1 MTGAHRPLISTAQL
15 TALVAVAECGGV
27 SRAALELQ
35 LAQSTVSGLI
45 RSLEALLGA
54 PLLRRGRRGCQ
65 LTPLGE
71 RVCAHAR
78 QALEAL
84 EAMQGEAQAAAVRGP
99 LAGRLCIT
107 ACRSAARHLVLP
119 SLGLLRGLH
128 PQIEV
133 SLSDTGGEHEEVRA
147 AVLAG
152 RAQVGFGRLPMPGLV
167 SRTLLADE
175 FRVVRRRG
183 TPAPAS
189 WADLQAQPLLLADQD
204 CAPYILDHCA
214 RHGASLT
221 VTRALRDPQVILDML
236 RAGAGLTILSG
247 LVLHPLPPD
256 LDTSPLPVPLWREL
270 GWAVH
275 PDRASSPLLEAYL
288 GLLGQPAAVRQ
299 ATAPVSHLLRYAE
312 G

>member
-1 MTGAHRPLISTAQL
+1 MPGPHRPLISTAQL

-54 PLLRRGRRGCQ
+54 PLLRRDRRGCQ

-78 QALEAL
+78 QALGAL
-84 EAMQGEAQAAAVRGP
+84 EAMREEVAPAPARLG
-99 LAGRLCIT
+99 GRLCII

-133 SLSDTGGEHEEVRA
+133 VLSDTGGEHEEVREA
-147 AVLAG
+147 LLAG
-152 RAQVGFGRLPMPGLV
+152 RAEVGFGRLPMPGLLGRPLI
-167 SRTLLADE
+167 SDE
-175 FRVVRRRG
+175 FLVVRRRG
-183 TPAPAS
+183 APAPRG
-189 WADLQAQPLLLADQD
+189 WAELQAQPLLLADQD
-204 CAPYILDHCA
+204 CAPYILAHCA
-214 RHGASLT
+214 RHGARLA
-221 VTRALRDPQVILDML
+221 VTRALRDPQVILDMV

-256 LDTSPLPVPLWREL
+256 LETSPLPAPLWRDL
-270 GWAVH
+270 GWAVR
-275 PDRASSPLLEAYL
+275 PDHVPSPLLSAYL
-288 GLLGQPAAVRQ
+288 DLLGQPAALRE
-299 ATAPVSHLLRYAE
+299 ATAPVRQLLRYA
-312 G
+312 GG